1 VVGIRIT
8 LMQIRIPLFTFIRIR
23 IRLFFLMR
31 IRILL
36 LVKEMR
42 ICDHLSTDRQSIH
55 FEPPRLH
62 CRAATAIQGFDAA
75 ADPDMAF
82 PLMRIRIRN
91 TKCYGSMQIWIRAL
105 RYDVKIFFFI
115 SYEIGIRK
123 LRWPTGTLAREVTS
137 LLSIWVT
144 KQDLTRTSTCMN
156 HESP

>member
-1 VVGIRIT
+1 MVFYGGKAEKKYRAVQGNTVLGIRIT
-8 LMQIRIPLFTFIRIR
+8 LMQIRIPLFTFIRVR

-42 ICDHLSTDRQSIH
+42 ICDHLSVERQSIH
-55 FEPPRLH
+55 FEPPPLH

-91 TKCYGSMQIWIRAL
+91 TKCYGSLQIRISAL
-105 RYDVKIFFFI
+105 RDDVKI
-115 SYEIGIRK
+115 SYEISIKK
-123 LRWPTGTLAREVTS
+123 LR
-137 LLSIWVT
+137 
-144 KQDLTRTSTCMN
+144 
-156 HESP
+156 